1 MTLQGY
7 STTVLLKVYIW
18 KVDGSSIRYTNCVN
32 LKTLGQKMN
41 SQVLT
46 RYARITSAR
55 FVLQFSK
62 ISGPKVFD
70 RAEISV
76 RFLRECSRICKDKGA
91 RDMMRRQNSNPL
103 GIRDYCIGAKMSNR
117 EWGRINLKITVVVNR
132 KPRSALLCNCC
143 KGTSLTAWITQFC
156 IPRMTHPLTH

>member
-1 MTLQGY
+1 
-7 STTVLLKVYIW
+7 
-18 KVDGSSIRYTNCVN
+18 
-32 LKTLGQKMN
+32 MN

-46 RYARITSAR
+46 RYARITSAH

-91 RDMMRRQNSNPL
+91 RDMIYRQSSNPAVTMQEL
-103 GIRDYCIGAKMSNR
+103 SSVHHSSIY
-117 EWGRINLKITVVVNR
+117 E
-132 KPRSALLCNCC
+132 
-143 KGTSLTAWITQFC
+143 
-156 IPRMTHPLTH
+156 H